1 MVLAVPEAALPRLKS
16 LAEEHGTSVTAI
28 GRDSR

>member
-16 LAEEHGTSVTAI
+16 HAEEHGTSVTAI
-28 GRDSR
+28 GCDSR